1 MFTLHK
7 YSKYVAAL
15 LIGGSLACTAQAASL
30 TFQDGSLGYSGTR
43 DTMLGYGDSY
53 GDNNSQN
60 FGSCPDF
67 RVYLNH
73 YVSG

>member
-1 MFTLHK
+1 MFNFFKDRKSMAIL
-7 YSKYVAAL
+7 
-15 LIGGSLACTAQAASL
+15 LACISFACIAQAASI
-30 TFQDGSLGYSGTR
+30 TFQDGNLSYSGTR

>member
-1 MFTLHK
+1 MTGVYKSHRLLATLL
-7 YSKYVAAL
+7 SCIAFA
-15 LIGGSLACTAQAASL
+15 SMTQAVSL
-30 TFQDGSLGYSGTR
+30 TFQDGNLGYSGTR

-60 FGSCPDF
+60 FGSTPDF